1 LHFAPPCIAFLL
13 AQFTL
18 KKEAYIAL
26 SNIISLGLSF
36 ISGAFVPQFL
46 LSEGVLTLARF
57 TPTYWFVK
65 ANNTIAEA
73 TVSGEVL
80 KNILGY
86 IGIEFLFTLAFFVLS
101 LAIAKSNRR
110 KES

>member
-1 LHFAPPCIAFLL
+1 MHFAPPVSLSFSTIHIEEGGLYC
-13 AQFTL
+13 T
-18 KKEAYIAL
+18 